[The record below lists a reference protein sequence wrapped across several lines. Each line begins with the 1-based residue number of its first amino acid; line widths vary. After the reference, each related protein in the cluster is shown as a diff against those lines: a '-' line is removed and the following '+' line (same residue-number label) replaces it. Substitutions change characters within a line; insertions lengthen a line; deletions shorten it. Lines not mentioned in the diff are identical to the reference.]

1 VSRKPSVQ
9 AHASSLAYLIGT
21 AAACSLLAPDDDE
34 LLSDRGRPG
43 GEASDSG
50 GMGAAGGGASGSGGS
65 SNGAGGTSSG
75 ASGAGGSSGAGE
87 SGRGGAGGSGASS
100 IGGRGGKGIDGVPGE
115 TGGTDGGSFS
125 IPTAGLVLWLKADA
139 GVTTVSGLVSEWR
152 DQSGNNHHAA
162 QALAAAQ
169 PSVASP
175 WRASKPAVRFD
186 GAQDF
191 LNLPAMRFGD
201 FRQGLS
207 VFVVAD
213 TAGSSSC
220 IPFIQFSN
228 GEEVDDI
235 AFYRDPNGGMTYE
248 VMDTSAICNSPI
260 FPLQTP
266 TAAAV
271 VQTSMG
277 LATVYVDGAACAA
290 ETIDPPGSAIRD
302 NVSIGRVPYPRCAT
316 FAGNIAEL
324 LVYGRALS
332 LTETGI
338 VQSYLAGRWVL

>member
-1 VSRKPSVQ
+1 MSRKPPVQ
-9 AHASSLAYLIGT
+9 AHASALAFLIGT

-34 LLSDRGRPG
+34 LLSNRGGSG
-43 GEASDSG
+43 GATSDSG
-50 GMGAAGGGASGSGGS
+50 SKGVGGGGASGSGGSGGS
-65 SNGAGGTSSG
+65 SNGAGG
-75 ASGAGGSSGAGE
+75 AGGSSSGGE
-87 SGRGGAGGSGASS
+87 SGQGGAGGSAGFSV
-100 IGGRGGKGIDGVPGE
+100 GGKGGTRGGINGVPGD
-115 TGGTDGGSFS
+115 TGGTDGGGFS
-125 IPTAGLVLWLKADA
+125 IPTAGLALWLKADA
-139 GVTTVSGLVSEWR
+139 GVTTASGLVSEWR

-191 LNLPAMRFGD
+191 LTLPAMRFGD

-207 VFVVAD
+207 LFVVAD

-228 GEEVDDI
+228 GAEVDDI

-248 VMDTSAICNSPI
+248 VLDTSAICNNPI
-260 FPLQTP
+260 FPAQTP
-266 TAAAV
+266 IAAAV

-277 LATVYVDGAACAA
+277 LATVYVDGAPCAT
-290 ETIDPPGSAIRD
+290 ETIDPPANVVRN

-316 FAGNIAEL
+316 FSGHIAEL

-332 LTETGI
+332 PTETGV
-338 VQSYLAGRWVL
+338 VQSYLAGRWAL